1 MTNLIEDQQ
10 KANELRKRGD
20 FEEALSIYKDLWS
33 KRGNQYD
40 GAGLLHCL
48 RKLELFD
55 EAIVLA
61 DELIV
66 KYPDFQWCQLEVI
79 WTYIN
84 GMLNKLEDDAPLE
97 IVVPIAQKI
106 MALNPKDLAAKLT
119 VFKVL
124 KSAKKSVDWKTINEW
139 VVKLNPQSLNTEPMT
154 DRLGREGWSD
164 RSLWYNYRIKGLVEK
179 GEQNEA
185 ITLVDEISG
194 LYPKQEKFFLRLKA
208 LAYYQLGNLLESENV
223 YQNLCSSHN
232 CDWWLFHEYAKVVR
246 DLGKS
251 EVALKLM
258 YQAASRNSK
267 LELMV
272 SLFEDIGMLCKEMG
286 KNEEARIHL
295 ILCNNVRHEQN
306 WSINESALSN
316 INELNG
322 IIGNSDEPNSL
333 KEALNICRSYWKILV
348 DDERT
353 PKGRLKDKRK
363 IRKDILGK
371 ISFGRSDQPFCFIT
385 VEGEESIF
393 CYKSDLPHDVG
404 NGDEILFDA
413 IPSFDKKKNK
423 QSWKASNIQNI

>member
-1 MTNLIEDQQ
+1 M
-10 KANELRKRGD
+10 
-20 FEEALSIYKDLWS
+20 
-33 KRGNQYD
+33 
-40 GAGLLHCL
+40 
-48 RKLELFD
+48 
-55 EAIVLA
+55 
-61 DELIV
+61 
-66 KYPDFQWCQLEVI
+66 
-79 WTYIN
+79 
-84 GMLNKLEDDAPLE
+84 
-97 IVVPIAQKI
+97 
-106 MALNPKDLAAKLT
+106 
-119 VFKVL
+119 
-124 KSAKKSVDWKTINEW
+124 
-139 VVKLNPQSLNTEPMT
+139 
-154 DRLGREGWSD
+154 
-164 RSLWYNYRIKGLVEK
+164 
-179 GEQNEA
+179 
-185 ITLVDEISG
+185 
-194 LYPKQEKFFLRLKA
+194 
-208 LAYYQLGNLLESENV
+208 
-223 YQNLCSSHN
+223 
-232 CDWWLFHEYAKVVR
+232 
-246 DLGKS
+246 
-251 EVALKLM
+251 
-258 YQAASRNSK
+258 
-267 LELMV
+267 
-272 SLFEDIGMLCKEMG
+272 FEDIGVLCKEMG

-306 WSINESALSN
+306 WSINESVLSN